1 MGFQLVRIAKR
12 QDAEIALNRGGR
24 FGGDAAS
31 LMNKAK
37 PGDKYFFENVKAK
50 CPGDAAGR
58 SINDMIFNIK

>member
-1 MGFQLVRIAKR
+1 MT
-12 QDAEIALNRGGR
+12 
-24 FGGDAAS
+24 
-31 LMNKAK
+31 KAK